1 MPSIGLA
8 IARVISD
15 ATVKRSSD
23 EFKAVYA
30 VADPIEI
37 RVARAY
43 EKSVERLM
51 EQISITELAE
61 ALATGD
67 IRRAM
72 RLFSD
77 EKVEGSLE
85 PVGNIISDAV
95 LRGGKVGAEILRDL

>member
-8 IARVISD
+8 IAKVVSNTTI
-15 ATVKRSSD
+15 KRSPD

-37 RVARAY
+37 RVTRAY
-43 EKSVERLM
+43 EKSVERLV

-67 IRRAM
+67 VRRAM

-77 EKVEGSLE
+77 EKIKDSLE